1 MQKICKNS
9 ALLKSVE
16 AIKNNKYTEKIIS
29 VSNIKLLNNRERF
42 TISEIQGNI
51 TVYIKFT
58 AMQKLEVTY
67 ENSNFGLKKETIVAG
82 VDAIRYRDN
91 INSEYSGEYLDENC
105 MFVEFV
111 GECSKTIESIKL

>member
-16 AIKNNKYTEKIIS
+16 AIKNNKYTEEIIS
-29 VSNIKLLNNRERF
+29 VTNIKLLNNRERF

-67 ENSNFGLKKETIVAG
+67 ENSNFGLMKETIVAG
-82 VDAIRYRDN
+82 FDAIRYRDN